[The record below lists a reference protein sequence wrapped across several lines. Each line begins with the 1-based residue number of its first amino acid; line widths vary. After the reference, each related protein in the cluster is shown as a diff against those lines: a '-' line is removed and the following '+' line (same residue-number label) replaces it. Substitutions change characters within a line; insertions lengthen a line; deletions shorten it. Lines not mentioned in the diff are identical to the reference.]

1 MLNQM
6 KPLSKEEWEKIKEK
20 EKLLNEISKVLKV
33 NIDQIVN
40 KLNKFISENKE
51 MKKEIARLTD
61 KNETSK

>member
-1 MLNQM
+1 M
-6 KPLSKEEWEKIKEK
+6 KPLSKEEWEKVKEK

>member
-1 MLNQM
+1 M

-20 EKLLNEISKVLKV
+20 EKLLNEIGEVLKV
-33 NIDQIVN
+33 NTDQIVN

-61 KNETSK
+61 KNRTSK